1 MGTQVRVG
9 IIGTSWWPELM
20 YLPSLASHP
29 DARLAAIC
37 GRDQARAG
45 ALAEKWRIPAV
56 HSDYRALLARDDLDA
71 VVVAT
76 PDDLHCAM
84 TLAAVE
90 RGLHVMCEKPMA
102 GTADDAR
109 RMFAAA
115 ESAGVKHMVL
125 FTWRFMPHVRYLRQ
139 LVDQGRV
146 GRVRQMTAHFIADN
160 AIDPAYQWRL
170 DGKRANGVLGDLGS
184 HLVDLFRHFVGDVT
198 SVSAD
203 LQQIVDRSGSPGPP
217 SAPVNDCAFVTLRT
231 ADGAQGMLHVS
242 AASPSGGRQARLG
255 FALHGDAGVLEAEHV
270 FDGAEKVVRLRGT
283 GPGMPLFEP
292 LEVPA
297 ALLDGAAVDDI
308 MGPFTR
314 HSAGPRHFIDAIR
327 DDLPIAMSFREGWR
341 TQQVIDAALRSDR
354 ERRWIDVADQPLSPP

>member
-1 MGTQVRVG
+1 
-9 IIGTSWWPELM
+9 M
-20 YLPSLASHP
+20 YLPSIASHP
-29 DARLAAIC
+29 DARLVAIC

-45 ALAEKWRIPAV
+45 ALADKWRIPAV

-76 PDDLHCAM
+76 PDDLHCEM
-84 TLAAVE
+84 TLAALE
-90 RGLHVMCEKPMA
+90 RGLHVHVRE
-102 GTADDAR
+102 ADGGQCGRCATDVR
-109 RMFAAA
+109 CGR
-115 ESAGVKHMVL
+115 GRGLKHMVH

-146 GRVRQMTAHFIADN
+146 GRVRQMTAHFIGGY
-160 AIDPAYQWRL
+160 AIDPAYQWRF
-170 DGKRANGVLGDLGS
+170 DGNRANGVLGDLGS

-203 LQQIVDRSGSPGPP
+203 LQQIVDRSDLPGPP

-242 AASPSGGRQARLG
+242 AASPSGGRNVRLG
-255 FALHGDAGVLEAEHV
+255 FTLHGDAGVLEAEHV

-297 ALLDGAAVDDI
+297 ALLDGAAVDTGSLHAAFDR
-308 MGPFTR
+308 PAPLHRR
-314 HSAGPRHFIDAIR
+314 HSRRPADRNVVPRGVADAAGDRR
-327 DDLPIAMSFREGWR
+327 R
-341 TQQVIDAALRSDR
+341 AALRPRAALD
-354 ERRWIDVADQPLSPP
+354 